1 MASLAWLAFPMGVG
15 FVQHQST
22 LWDLHVLLPGFLLC
36 ASLAALAAVRVS
48 RVRNRPEPPARNV
61 AILYVFLHLFLIT
74 GTALAGVTWA
84 TWRAE
89 VRLADALP
97 AASEQR
103 DIDLVGLID
112 GLPERTPQGT
122 RFRFK
127 VERVLTPAVH
137 APQSLSLVWNRQ
149 FRPPAFRWAQDDEGD
164 NAAGSGHATLVP
176 GQRWQLR
183 VRLRRPYGNANPHGF
198 DYEAWLLQQGVRAT
212 GYVRSGDAAANRV
225 LAEFVVSFAS
235 VVHSARYALRERIE
249 KALAGR
255 AYAGVIVALVVG
267 DQRAIDSG
275 DWEIFGRTG
284 ISHLVSISG
293 LHVTM
298 LAGLAA
304 WLTLLGVR
312 YRTRVTGRL
321 PWHVPAH
328 RWAALAGVG
337 VALVYCLLAGMGVPA
352 QRTLYMLAIIAFALW
367 SGRTGMPV
375 RVLALALWV
384 VVVIDPWA
392 VLAPGFWLSFSAVG
406 LIFYVTGGR
415 PRPATSLEFPADI
428 ETQDQRPRVAWQA
441 VVRLLRE
448 AARVQWAISLGL
460 IPLGLWLFQQ
470 FSLIGPLANAVAIPL
485 VSYAITPLAIAG
497 AFLPGIAGD
506 LLLAAAHGLM
516 QALGGLLGWM
526 ASVPWAMWSAAAA
539 PAWAMAVGMLG
550 VLWCL
555 APPAVPLRWMGALAL
570 LPVAFWPGE
579 RPQPGHLRVTA
590 LDVGQGSALLI
601 ETHSRRY
608 LYDTGPWFSPSA
620 DAGSRVVLPYLRAH
634 GIAALDGMVV
644 SHNDLDHSGGAVS
657 ILDRVRVGW
666 VAGSLPENSLVGQR
680 LRADPLSTPGAVIPC
695 QASWQWQVDGYRF
708 EFLHPGADAPSS
720 RRANA
725 LSCVLRITAQDGPAP
740 AVLLTGDIERAQEN
754 ELIARYAPEQL
765 RSDVLLVPHHGS
777 LTSSSPAFLDRV
789 QARVAIVQAGHQN
802 RFGHP
807 RPQVLQRFAE
817 RGTALWRTDQHGALS
832 LDISHAGVTVQAW
845 RKTHRRYWHG
855 R

>member
-1 MASLAWLAFPMGVG
+1 
-15 FVQHQST
+15 
-22 LWDLHVLLPGFLLC
+22 LLFL
-36 ASLAALAAVRVS
+36 
-48 RVRNRPEPPARNV
+48 P
-61 AILYVFLHLFLIT
+61 LHLSLIA
-74 GTALAGVTWA
+74 GSALAGVTWA

-97 AASEQR
+97 ASSEQR
-103 DIDLVGLID
+103 DIDLVGMID
-112 GLPERTPQGT
+112 GLPERTAQGT

-127 VERVLTPAVH
+127 VEQVLTPAARV
-137 APQSLSLVWNRQ
+137 PQSLSLVWNRQ
-149 FRPPAFRWAQDDEGD
+149 FRFPAFRPAGDDETETASGT
-164 NAAGSGHATLVP
+164 GHASLIP

-183 VRLRRPYGNANPHGF
+183 VRLRRPHGNANPHGF

-212 GYVRSGDAAANRV
+212 GYVRSGDTGTNRV
-225 LAEFVVSFAS
+225 LADFVLTFGS
-235 VVHSARYALRERIE
+235 VVHNARYALRERIE
-249 KALAGR
+249 EALAGS

-284 ISHLVSISG
+284 IGHLVSISG

-304 WLTLLGVR
+304 WLTLVGVR
-312 YRTRVTGRL
+312 YRARVTGRL

-328 RWAALAGVG
+328 RLAALAGVS
-337 VALVYCLLAGMGVPA
+337 VALLYCLLAGMGVPA

-367 SGRTGMPV
+367 SGRIGMPA
-375 RVLALALWV
+375 RVLTLALLV

-415 PRPATSLEFPADI
+415 I
-428 ETQDQRPRVAWQA
+428 EPPVNQALQGQRPRGQRTRAGWYA
-441 VVRLLRE
+441 FVRMLRE
-448 AARVQWAISLGL
+448 AARIQWAITLGL

-470 FSLIGPLANAVAIPL
+470 FSLVGPFANAVAIPL
-485 VSYAITPLAIAG
+485 VSYAITPLALAG
-497 AFLPGIAGD
+497 AFIPGMAGD
-506 LLLAAAHGLM
+506 LLLVAAHGLM
-516 QALGGLLGWM
+516 EALAELLAWM
-526 ASVPWAMWSAAAA
+526 ARVPWAMWSAAAA
-539 PAWAMAVGMLG
+539 PVWAMLVGMLG

-555 APPAVPLRWMGALAL
+555 APPAVPLRWVGALAL

-579 RPQPGHLRVTA
+579 RPAPEQLRVTA

-608 LYDTGPWFSPSA
+608 LYDTGPWYTPTA
-620 DAGSRVVLPYLRAH
+620 DAGGRVVLPYLRTH

-644 SHNDLDHSGGAVS
+644 SHNDLDHSGGALS
-657 ILDRVRVGW
+657 ILDGMRVGW
-666 VAGSLPENSLVGQR
+666 VAGSLPDNSLVSQR
-680 LRADPLSTPGAVIPC
+680 LRASSPPTSSAVLPC
-695 QASWQWQVDGYRF
+695 RAGWHWQVDGFRF

-725 LSCVLRITAQDGPAP
+725 LSCVLRITAQDGRAP

-754 ELIARYAPEQL
+754 DLITRYAPEQL

-789 QARVAIVQAGHQN
+789 QARIAIVQAGHLN

-807 RPQVLQRFAE
+807 RPQVLQRFVE
-817 RGTALWRTDQHGALS
+817 RGTAVWRTDQHGAIS
-832 LDISHAGVTVQAW
+832 LDISHAGVTTRAW
-845 RKTHRRYWHG
+845 RQTHRRYWHG